1 MPTSINF
8 NKKLGI
14 SKGTSIVLPSD
25 TAGPEMIFTI
35 TTPSDNFT
43 FDLRSVANF
52 SNYDIDW
59 GDGSAIET
67 GVTDAI
73 KSHTYGTAGLYEIKI
88 TGQIYLRQTAVTDAD
103 CYTEFKQWGTATTIT
118 GVREFFYLC
127 QNMTYTATD
136 APNFDLSIVAGN
148 VYDGPYRL
156 FSVCRSITSL
166 DLSNWDTSQ
175 WSGATSQQ
183 VFATMTHLTNLN
195 ITGWDVSNLEN
206 GASWFSGSGN
216 SSTGIS
222 IIAPNLDWSSCTTMS
237 QMFYNSN
244 IVSVDINNWTLNPA
258 GTNLQDRDWETN

>member
-103 CYTEFKQWGTATTIT
+103 CYTEFKQWG
-118 GVREFFYLC
+118 YSY
-127 QNMTYTATD
+127 NY
-136 APNFDLSIVAGN
+136 N
-148 VYDGPYRL
+148 
-156 FSVCRSITSL
+156 RS
-166 DLSNWDTSQ
+166 
-175 WSGATSQQ
+175 
-183 VFATMTHLTNLN
+183 
-195 ITGWDVSNLEN
+195 
-206 GASWFSGSGN
+206 
-216 SSTGIS
+216 
-222 IIAPNLDWSSCTTMS
+222 
-237 QMFYNSN
+237 
-244 IVSVDINNWTLNPA
+244 
-258 GTNLQDRDWETN
+258 